1 MQNKM
6 LNSFHHSPSIGLIKP
21 TFLHKMINITFPDG
35 SIRQFAKNITGF
47 EIASSISTSL
57 AKEALVVEVNN
68 ELKDLSYQIEIDCNL
83 RILMAKDPECL
94 EILRHDAAHIIAEA
108 AKELFPDIQVTIGP
122 AIENGF
128 YYDFAKDKPFTPED
142 LVKIEA
148 RMHEIVKR
156 NEKIT
161 RELWVRDEAVEFFK
175 SINEHYKAEI
185 IAAIPAGEPITL
197 YRQGNFIDL
206 CRGPHAPST
215 GFIKHFK
222 LMKVAG
228 AYWRGDSN
236 NPMLQRIYGT
246 AWATKEQLDNYLY
259 MLEEAEKRDH
269 RKLGAQLDLFHF
281 QEEAQGMVFWHDQG
295 WNIYRTIEQYIRTKI
310 RKAGYTEVKTPVL
323 VDKSLWEASGHWE
336 KFRED
341 MFALTTDE
349 KILALKPM
357 NCPCHVQ
364 IFKQG
369 IKSYRDLP
377 LRMAEFGLCHRN
389 EASGA
394 LHGLMRVR
402 ALVQDDAHIFCSEEQ
417 ITSETVNFCKLLME
431 VYQDFGFTEVKIK
444 FSDRPKIR
452 AGSDEV
458 WDKAEN
464 ALKGAVK
471 EAGYSYTLNP
481 GDGAFYGP
489 KLEFCLKD
497 SIGREWQCG
506 TLQVD
511 FVLPERLDSHYIA
524 ASGEK
529 KRPVMLHRAILG
541 SFERFIGI
549 LIEEYAGR
557 FPIWLAPTQVAIT
570 TITSELNDY
579 ALEVNK
585 MLIDEGVRTAID
597 ISPDKI
603 NYKIRNFSNRKI
615 PIIAVVGKQERE
627 SNSVTIRQLGSE
639 QQQTMSLQ
647 NLLKM
652 IKDANA
658 KYML

>member
-1 MQNKM
+1 
-6 LNSFHHSPSIGLIKP
+6 
-21 TFLHKMINITFPDG
+21 MINITFPG
-35 SIRQFAKNITGF
+35 GQQKQFDQNVTGA
-47 EIASSISTSL
+47 EIAKSISSSL
-57 AKEALVVEVNN
+57 AKDALVIEVNN
-68 ELKDLSYQIEIDCNL
+68 ELRDLSLPIQSDSRV
-83 RILMAKDPECL
+83 RILTHKDSECL
-94 EILRHDAAHIIAEA
+94 EVLRHDAAHIIAEA

-128 YYDFAKDKPFTPED
+128 YYDFAKEHPFTPDD

-148 RMHEIVKR
+148 KMHEIVKR
-156 NEKIT
+156 DEKIT
-161 RELWVRDEAVEFFK
+161 RELWNRDKAIEFFK
-175 SINEHYKAEI
+175 SIGEHYKAEI
-185 IAAIPAGEPITL
+185 ISEIPAGEDITL
-197 YRQGNFIDL
+197 YRQGNFVDL
-206 CRGPHAPST
+206 CRGPHGPST
-215 GFIKHFK
+215 GKVKYFK

-228 AYWRGDSN
+228 AYWRGDSK

-269 RKLGAQLDLFHF
+269 RKLGRELDLFHF
-281 QEEAQGMVFWHDQG
+281 QEEAQGMVFWHDKG
-295 WNIYRTIEQYIRTKI
+295 WSIYRTIEQYIRNKI
-310 RKAGYTEVKTPVL
+310 RKAGYIEVKTPVL

-341 MFALTTDE
+341 MFALNLDDD

-377 LRMAEFGLCHRN
+377 LRMSEFGLCHRN

-402 ALVQDDAHIFCSEEQ
+402 ALVQDDAHIFCTEEQ
-417 ITSETVNFCKLLME
+417 INSETVNFCALLTE
-431 VYQDFGFTEVKIK
+431 VYKDFGFTEIKIK
-444 FSDRPKIR
+444 FSDRPKLR
-452 AGSDEV
+452 AGSDEI

-464 ALKGAVK
+464 SLKQAV
-471 EAGYSYTLNP
+471 EQAGYSYTLSP

-511 FVLPERLDSHYIA
+511 FVLPERLDSNYITA
-524 ASGEK
+524 DGEK
-529 KRPVMLHRAILG
+529 KRPVMLHRAIIG

-557 FPIWLAPTQVAIT
+557 FPLWLAPVQVAVV
-570 TITSELNDY
+570 TITNDSDDY
-579 ALEVNK
+579 AIKINK
-585 MLIDEGVRTAID
+585 LLVDEGIRSAMD
-597 ISPDKI
+597 ISSEKI
-603 NYKIRNFSNRKI
+603 NYKIRCFSNQKV
-615 PIIAVVGKQERE
+615 PIIAVVGKQEML
-627 SNSVTIRQLGSE
+627 NNTVTIRQLGSE
-639 QQQTMSLQ
+639 EQK
-647 NLLKM
+647 NLSIQELVKLVKEENLKYLH
-652 IKDANA
+652 NA
-658 KYML
+658 V

>member
-1 MQNKM
+1 
-6 LNSFHHSPSIGLIKP
+6 
-21 TFLHKMINITFPDG
+21 MINITFPDG
-35 SIRQFAKNITGF
+35 AKKQFAKNITGL
-47 EIASSISTSL
+47 EIATTISPSL
-57 AKEALVVEVNN
+57 AKEALVVEINN
-68 ELKDLSYQIEIDCNL
+68 ELKDLNIPIETDCNL
-83 RILMAKDPECL
+83 RILTTKDPECL
-94 EILRHDAAHIIAEA
+94 EIIRHDAAHITAEA
-108 AKELFPDIQVTIGP
+108 VKELFPDVQVTIGP

-142 LVKIEA
+142 LVKIEE
-148 RMHEIVKR
+148 RMQEIVKR
-156 NEKIT
+156 DEKIT
-161 RELWVRDEAVEFFK
+161 REVWNRDKAIEFFK
-175 SINEHYKAEI
+175 SIGEYYKAEI
-185 IAAIPAGEPITL
+185 ISSIPAGEDITL

-215 GFIKHFK
+215 SKIKHFK

-228 AYWRGDSN
+228 AYWRGDSK

-246 AWATKEQLDNYLY
+246 AWATKEQLANYLF

-269 RKLGAQLDLFHF
+269 RKLGKELDLFHM
-281 QEEAQGMVFWHDQG
+281 QEEAQGMVFWHDKG
-295 WNIYRTIEQYIRTKI
+295 WNIYRTIEQYIRNKI
-310 RKAGYTEVKTPVL
+310 RKNGYTEVKTPVL

-341 MFALTTDE
+341 MFALNTDHD
-349 KILALKPM
+349 KTLALKPM

-377 LRMAEFGLCHRN
+377 LRMSEFGLCHRN

-402 ALVQDDAHIFCSEEQ
+402 ALTQDDAHIFCAEEQ
-417 ITSETVNFCKLLME
+417 INSETVNFCRLLTE
-431 VYQDFGFTEVKIK
+431 IYKDFGFTGIKIK
-444 FSDRPKIR
+444 FSDRPTVR

-464 ALKGAVK
+464 ALKTAVE
-471 EAGYSYTLNP
+471 EAGYTYILSP

-511 FVLPERLDSHYIA
+511 FVLPERLDANYIA

-549 LIEEYAGR
+549 LIEEYTGR
-557 FPIWLAPTQVAIT
+557 FPLWLAPVQVAIT

-579 ALEVNK
+579 ALEINK
-585 MLIDEGVRTAID
+585 LLINEGIRSEIN
-597 ISPDKI
+597 ISSEKI
-603 NYKIRNFSNRKI
+603 NAKIRDFSNKKV
-615 PIIAVVGKQERE
+615 PIIAVIGKQEMA
-627 SNSVTIRQLGSE
+627 NNTVTIRQLGSD
-639 QQQTMSLQ
+639 QQKIISVSELVKLVKEENQRYLT
-647 NLLKM
+647 
-652 IKDANA
+652 
-658 KYML
+658 Y

>member
-21 TFLHKMINITFPDG
+21 TFLNKMINITFPDG
-35 SIRQFAKNITGF
+35 NIKQFAKNITGF

-83 RILMAKDPECL
+83 RILTSKNPECL
-94 EILRHDAAHIIAEA
+94 EILRHNAAHIMAEA
-108 AKELFPDIQVTIGP
+108 AKELFPDIQITIGP

-185 IAAIPAGEPITL
+185 ISAISAGEPITL

-417 ITSETVNFCKLLME
+417 ITSETVNFCKLLMG

-464 ALKGAVK
+464 ALKEAVK

-511 FVLPERLDSHYIA
+511 FVLPERLDSNYIA

-579 ALEVNK
+579 ASEVNK

-627 SNSVTIRQLGSE
+627 NNSVTIRQLGSE
-639 QQQTMSLQ
+639 QQQTISLQ